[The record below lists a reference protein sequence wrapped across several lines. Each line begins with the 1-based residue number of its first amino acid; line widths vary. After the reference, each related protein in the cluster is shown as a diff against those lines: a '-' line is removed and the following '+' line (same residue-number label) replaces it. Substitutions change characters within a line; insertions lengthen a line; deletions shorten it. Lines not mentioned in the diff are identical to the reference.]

1 MMPVSPLSK
10 RIGTETSMQFTIM
23 GYERELKWEKS
34 ASGQEIGSDRK
45 RGIKKVSFTPK
56 HGAYRRERK
65 RQASMISLREEGEKV
80 SPEAFHKTWFHF
92 SPTNAAI
99 GKDDGRRR
107 AHPEDKTKESE

>member
-23 GYERELKWEKS
+23 GYERELKWERS

-56 HGAYRRERK
+56 HGVYRRERK
-65 RQASMISLREEGEKV
+65 RQASMISLREEGE
-80 SPEAFHKTWFHF
+80 S
-92 SPTNAAI
+92 
-99 GKDDGRRR
+99 GR
-107 AHPEDKTKESE
+107 KWKEKKFLQKRFIRLGFTFLLPMLQ